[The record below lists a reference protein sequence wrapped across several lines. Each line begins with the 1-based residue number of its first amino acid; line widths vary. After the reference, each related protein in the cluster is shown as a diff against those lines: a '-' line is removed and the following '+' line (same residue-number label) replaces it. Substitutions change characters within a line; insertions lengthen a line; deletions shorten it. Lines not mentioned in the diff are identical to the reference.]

1 MMTGIA
7 YRIPG
12 YTMLAY
18 MNRRFRRSLVNAC
31 EDLKTL
37 ANATISLE
45 GPTSISA
52 ISSSENSGEEVLY
65 TAGGTA
71 GRQQLASVHP

>member
-31 EDLKTL
+31 EDLTTAQIERL
-37 ANATISLE
+37 TFADLDRCYGE
-45 GPTSISA
+45 GGCHHYALI
-52 ISSSENSGEEVLY
+52 E
-65 TAGGTA
+65 
-71 GRQQLASVHP
+71 